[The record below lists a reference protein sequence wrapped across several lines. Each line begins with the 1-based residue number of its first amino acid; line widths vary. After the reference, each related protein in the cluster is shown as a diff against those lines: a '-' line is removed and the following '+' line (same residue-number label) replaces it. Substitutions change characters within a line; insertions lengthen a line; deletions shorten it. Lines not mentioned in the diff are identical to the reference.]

1 LFHPSNISRKN
12 TFKSKRSIST
22 DNRSSTRLIYHQD
35 QMHPN
40 VKTLLLSGAQL
51 TDAAL
56 ERLLPSPDT
65 LPHSIHRA
73 MRHSTF
79 AGGKR
84 LRPILCMEA
93 ARMVAGT
100 ESYPEGVADLGAAL
114 EMLHTYS
121 LIHDDLPALDN
132 DDLRRGQP
140 TCHVAF
146 GEATAILAGDALQ
159 TLAFQTIAQLPAP
172 PATVVAILKEISLAI
187 GTGVGRV
194 GDLETQLPP
203 GMIGGQVMDI
213 ESEGVAPTAELVEA
227 IHRAKTGAL
236 ITTSIVSGGLF
247 GVRQM
252 RGSMGLAGATGRR
265 SNEAT
270 TAAKAQ
276 FDLLQTALKEHHAA
290 TADTIARL
298 RTFGEKAGLAFQ
310 IVDDV
315 LDMTQSSEEL
325 GKTAG
330 KDTASIKATWPA
342 VYGIDQSLKDAEE
355 LIADAFAALEPFG
368 EAATPLKS
376 LAQYLVERKN

>member
-1 LFHPSNISRKN
+1 M
-12 TFKSKRSIST
+12 
-22 DNRSSTRLIYHQD
+22 QA
-35 QMHPN
+35 N
-40 VKTLLLSGAQL
+40 VKTLLTSGAQL

-56 ERLLPSPDT
+56 ERLLPSPNT

-93 ARMVAGT
+93 ARMVAGSA
-100 ESYPEGVADLGAAL
+100 EIPAGAADLGAAL

-146 GEATAILAGDALQ
+146 GEAIAILAGDALQ
-159 TLAFQTIAQLPAP
+159 NLAFQTIVQLPAP
-172 PATVVAILKEISLAI
+172 AETVVAILKDISLAV
-187 GTGVGRV
+187 GTGVG
-194 GDLETQLPP
+194 LHSPLPP
-203 GMIGGQVMDI
+203 GMIGGQVVDI
-213 ESEGVAPTAELVEA
+213 ESEGTAPTAELVEA

-247 GVRQM
+247 GT
-252 RGSMGLAGATGRR
+252 AG
-265 SNEAT
+265 NESVDT
-270 TAAKAQ
+270 T
-276 FDLLQTALKEHHAA
+276 
-290 TADTIARL
+290 ARL

-342 VYGIDQSLKDAEE
+342 VFGIEQSLKDAEQ
-355 LIADAFAALEPFG
+355 LIADAFEALSPFG